1 MAQPEYYS
9 PSDVTTI
16 FHVKRST
23 VDEWLEQGYLET
35 FPQKGKRIR
44 ITPESVERMKEERN
58 YVRQKRKYEEMADE
72 LAKKRKEYET
82 ELKLLHQRTQLYRF
96 VNRHHKLYT
105 ALLTAFFDK
114 IIAPE
119 LPNEESQA
127 LAMALSGYS
136 VETIATHFGRS
147 VNSMTRTI
155 TRAISRI
162 RSNVV
167 EYQFLL
173 EQNRVLSE
181 QNTNLRNHYRIIAQ
195 AYEDYKERNGFPMSK
210 WVKDRPERKQLP
222 QIYLTRLTSEK
233 LKLSYHARKVLTDT
247 LQLRTLGDLVQ
258 MSKRQLLETKGIGRK
273 TVIEID
279 DMLATLNLRF
289 STNLSNYE
297 IPQINQ
303 INHEDV

>member
-16 FHVKRST
+16 FHVKSST
-23 VDEWLEQGYLET
+23 VHEWLAQGYLET

-44 ITPESVERMKEERN
+44 ITPDSVEKLRQERD
-58 YVRQKRKYEEMADE
+58 YVRRKRKYEELADE
-72 LAKKRKEYET
+72 LAKKRKEYER

-96 VNRHHKLYT
+96 VNRHHHLYI
-105 ALLTAFFDK
+105 ALLTAFFEK
-114 IIAPE
+114 IIGPE
-119 LPNEESQA
+119 LPSEECQA
-127 LAMALSGYS
+127 LSMALSGYS

-155 TRAISRI
+155 SRAISRI

-167 EYQFLL
+167 DYQVLM

-181 QNTNLRNHYRIIAQ
+181 QNTNLRNHYRIVAQ
-195 AYEDYKERNGFPMSK
+195 AYEDYKEKNGFPMSK
-210 WVKDRPERKQLP
+210 WVKNRPERKPLP

-279 DMLATLNLRF
+279 DVLASLNLRF

-297 IPQINQ
+297 IPQMNQ
-303 INHEDV
+303 INNDI